1 MKLSDA
7 IEEFIIVQTVR
18 GNTAAT
24 VKDYRQ
30 KLGVFFT
37 FAGDLPI
44 GEITL
49 KLCREFY
56 ISLTEKDIRTITIQ
70 AYVRSLRAFLN
81 WLYREDYIETDICH
95 RFRLPKAKR
104 ALVFYMWRSHAS

>member
-24 VKDYRQ
+24 VRDYRQ

-37 FAGDLPI
+37 FTAFLPI
-44 GEITL
+44 MI
-49 KLCREFY
+49 
-56 ISLTEKDIRTITIQ
+56 
-70 AYVRSLRAFLN
+70 A
-81 WLYREDYIETDICH
+81 
-95 RFRLPKAKR
+95 
-104 ALVFYMWRSHAS
+104 